1 MSKDKMTDAIGGIG
15 DDLIVEAKK
24 NRGGIIVFRRIAAA
38 AACLVLLIGVFYL
51 TFPKGQDEPD
61 NSVLQN
67 TTAATVRPTTA
78 PSIVPTTYPTQPPTT
93 VKPTAPTTVKPIVP
107 TTARPLSP
115 SSSTVMPST
124 NNGQPA
130 IPILVI
136 TDEDKYNQLFLAAE
150 DVSVLNQHQDF
161 IAAFGNQDD
170 LKQFMNKLNK
180 LPIPQTE
187 GAACTILEYIPDY
200 QMLNITLQTP
210 QEAVYSFTF
219 ELNADRANE
228 ILEGFAD
235 RNMLVEQEWT
245 VLGSE
250 TFKTVTAFEKLYD
263 FSDTHGCW
271 VEINGMLANFSCKGL
286 GKTISAEN
294 VIEQLSIGE
303 TLIWN

>member
-107 TTARPLSP
+107 TTARPLGP

-170 LKQFMNKLNK
+170 LQQFMNKLNK

-187 GAACTILEYIPDY
+187 GAVCTILEYIPNY
-200 QMLNITLQTP
+200 QMLNITLRAP
-210 QEAVYSFTF
+210 DGVSYSFTF
-219 ELNADRANE
+219 ELDADRADE

-235 RNMLVEQEWT
+235 RNMLAEQEWT

-250 TFKTVTAFEKLYD
+250 TFKTVTEFKKRYD
-263 FSDTHGCW
+263 FSDEYGCW
-271 VEINGMLANFSCKGL
+271 VEINGVLANFSCRGMR
-286 GKTISAEN
+286 GN
-294 VIEQLSIGE
+294 VSIDSILAQLSIGN
-303 TLIWN
+303 TLYWN